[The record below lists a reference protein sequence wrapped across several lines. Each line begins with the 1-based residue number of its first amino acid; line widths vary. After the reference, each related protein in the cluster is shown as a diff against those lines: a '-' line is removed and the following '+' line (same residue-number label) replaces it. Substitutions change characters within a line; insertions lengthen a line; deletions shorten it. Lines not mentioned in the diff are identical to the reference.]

1 MLKQPF
7 LLAAI
12 FILPVLLGSCEKEQ
26 TQKPID
32 VENLQELY
40 NKNQTKISIEQ
51 GVAGT
56 VVLKEGNCMPMIGPY
71 EGDNPCR
78 NYSLKRIIQIYEP
91 TTPED
96 VEGSG
101 PSFEKIHTNLIA
113 ETQSDKDGFFEVELN
128 TGLYSLFIIEKGDFY
143 RNRWSN
149 SYIGPVSVKKDSITI
164 ENPVID
170 YAVY

>member
-1 MLKQPF
+1 MLKIKYI
-7 LLAAI
+7 LAIALTLS
-12 FILPVLLGSCEKEQ
+12 ILINSCEEEQ
-26 TQKPID
+26 NETLRET
-32 VENLQELY
+32 ENLEKLY
-40 NKNQTKISIEQ
+40 QKNQTKISIEQ

-56 VVLKEGNCMPMIGPY
+56 LVLKEGNCMPMIGPY

-78 NYSLKRIIQIYEP
+78 NNAVRRTVQIYEP

-96 VEGSG
+96 TEGSG